1 MRQQSFITIEREN
14 LDKEKKELTDSRSL
28 SQMYIPDMK
37 QLLSK
42 KNGNILRGEGTL
54 MQGEQD
60 PTSTT

>member
-14 LDKEKKELTDSRSL
+14 LDKEKKDLTDSRSL

-42 KNGNILRGEGTL
+42 KNGNLKSLNMTNSY
-54 MQGEQD
+54 D
-60 PTSTT
+60 